1 MANATNGGSLPS
13 GPIPE
18 AVPLARPAAEPPAAM
33 FQLAVE
39 ASPAAMLMVYES
51 GEIAFA
57 NAQCE
62 RLFGYRPGELIGQS
76 IDRLVPEPI
85 RGKHRGYRE
94 GYAHAPMSRP
104 MGAGRDLSAIR
115 RDGSEFPVEIGL
127 TPVPGVHGLGVL
139 SVVVDISARR
149 DAERTLQQKVVELDR
164 AHASLAHFAFMASHD
179 IQEPL
184 RKIVAFSEILATGL
198 QQNNDDDV
206 AQASLVMR
214 ASAIQARELVADML
228 AFARSFNSAYDLA
241 PFSLVQAIAAAAN
254 NLSLRIRETAANLDV
269 RVDDLQVMGDRA
281 QAIRLIQNIVENA
294 LKYGKPGVA
303 PRIEIRSTTDAEG
316 LASLVIRDEGVGFPP
331 QFREAIFE
339 PFKRLH
345 GRDAQGGSG
354 LGLAICKAIADRHGW
369 RLSAESAPGE
379 GARFEVV
386 FVSVATRGKD

>member
-1 MANATNGGSLPS
+1 MTANATNGAPLPS
-13 GPIPE
+13 GPTPE
-18 AVPLARPAAEPPAAM
+18 PLARPGAKPPAGM
-33 FQLAVE
+33 FRLAVE

-62 RLFGYRPGELIGQS
+62 RLFGYPPGELIGQS
-76 IDRLVPEPI
+76 IDRLVPGRI
-85 RGKHRGYRE
+85 RGKHRSYRE
-94 GYAHAPMSRP
+94 GFAQAPMSRP
-104 MGAGRDLSAIR
+104 MGAGRDLSASR

-139 SVVVDISARR
+139 AVVVDISARR
-149 DAERTLQQKVVELDR
+149 DAEKVLQQKLAELER
-164 AHASLAHFAFMASHD
+164 ANASLAHFAFMASHD

-198 QQNNDDDV
+198 EQNDRDEV
-206 AQASLVMR
+206 AHAGGVMR
-214 ASAIQARELVADML
+214 ASAIRARELVADML
-228 AFARSFNSAYDLA
+228 AFARSLNSAYELA
-241 PFSLVQAIAAAAN
+241 PFSIVETIAAAAN
-254 NLSLRIRETAANLDV
+254 NLSLRIRETDANLDV
-269 RVDDLQVMGDRA
+269 RVDDFEVTGDRT

-316 LASLVIRDEGVGFPP
+316 LRSLVIRDQGVGFPP

-339 PFKRLH
+339 PFKRLQA
-345 GRDAQGGSG
+345 RDAQGGSG

-379 GARFEVV
+379 GATFGVA